1 MAVNCFS
8 SSRRCVTDEI
18 YNSDCCWNIDLFN
31 ISFNKK
37 MMNFDIHFKVAK
49 QNTFTCN
56 DLNKLSQQLVTDYR
70 SSPNQ
75 IRLTIIVMEYSLGP
89 SQSWLLVVIISDL

>member
-1 MAVNCFS
+1 
-8 SSRRCVTDEI
+8 
-18 YNSDCCWNIDLFN
+18 
-31 ISFNKK
+31 
-37 MMNFDIHFKVAK
+37 MNFDIHFKVAK